1 MLNFISGLSSTWT
14 QTIYT
19 SSINRNLAI
28 EMLKVKPQFI
38 KVLEI
43 GVTHQLVLP
52 QEHGSDKQIPISVT
66 LIDANHIKGSV
77 MFLFEGKH

>member
-1 MLNFISGLSSTWT
+1 
-14 QTIYT
+14 
-19 SSINRNLAI
+19 
-28 EMLKVKPQFI
+28 MLKVKPQYI

-43 GVTHQLVLP
+43 GVTHQLMLP

-77 MFLFEGKH
+77 MFLFEGKHLNNEKSNNCDLKFINPLFK